1 MENSIFFQE
10 KNQNLVKV
18 ILIRGISHD
27 VTETKKKVYQKY
39 KDYFSHESFH
49 LQHVSESY
57 DVISMLCAHQ
67 TIMSFQELIESF
79 RETISLQKIKEIVKD
94 VVNGVLRKENFTR
107 ICSNVDSSSDIQHTK
122 RELLDKTMGH
132 IESEICAELQRHMEL
147 EIKMNVG
154 PVLCYFP
161 INRESNNMSEIL
173 QIFFRVLI
181 VVNTFSV
188 RNFFEFVL
196 RSLDTSGNSSLQ
208 QKNVVDEVYVMMLKK
223 KENILEEL
231 SKQINQ
237 KCETTSDHLK
247 AVWEQLEYFRSRI
260 DAIDRRTREYLL
272 KVE

>member
-1 MENSIFFQE
+1 MESSIFFQE

-94 VVNGVLRKENFTR
+94 VVNGVLRKDNFTR

-122 RELLDKTMGH
+122 RELLDKTMEH

-173 QIFFRVLI
+173 QIFFTVFI
-181 VVNTFSV
+181 GVNTFSV